1 MATVEYKTMKKG
13 PPKRLDPKDRG
24 DTDAF
29 KGAWW
34 KAGDGRADAVLR
46 VARVLVEQQSERT
59 NMNLMHARLYGN
71 NDIMSFGGRT
81 YTSTMLQN
89 SQTRIA
95 INIVASAIDTL
106 MAKIAKSR
114 PRPSF
119 QTAGGSWSMQQKAQ
133 KLNSFMEG
141 VFYEAK
147 VYTVTILQFLCAC
160 VFGTGAVKIFLN
172 DEGRLELENAF
183 IDELYVDDADGKYGK
198 PRQLLQR
205 RLINKDVLIEL
216 YGDTKERLEAIEA
229 AVTPEDAGTEVGYND
244 QVEVWEAWH
253 LRSGKNASDGMH
265 VIAIDGCEL
274 FSEEWKHDFFPFAFL
289 RFKKRVLGFWGAGA
303 AEVLTGIQVSIN
315 RTIRSIDEQIR
326 RKGKGR
332 IFVQKGSKVLPSH
345 LTNGI
350 ADIVEYLGVI
360 PHVDN
365 ANAVSSEEFQYLKDL
380 IQQGFQEVGV
390 SQLSAG
396 MKKPAGLDAQVA
408 IREFTDIESERFAPL
423 SQDWDQNFLNIAEI
437 CIALVHESGGKGY
450 KVRLPNK
457 RYVVDIDWK
466 DINLERDDFIMQM
479 FPVSSL
485 PAHPG
490 ARYQKVKEMFQ
501 DGVIDMATFK
511 KLMDFPDLKAES
523 DLGNAAMDDAACV
536 IGYILDDEKPHYEPP
551 DQYQNLELLIS
562 MATSSLLYAKHH
574 GAEDERLDMLRQL
587 IDEASALLLPP
598 PAPPMGAPGMDPSM
612 GASAPPM
619 PMGAGAPPPGAPPP
633 PTGGMQQSQ
642 TMINPVQ
649 PQVAPLLAS

>member
-1 MATVEYKTMKKG
+1 MTVDYRSMKKG
-13 PPKRLDPKDRG
+13 PPRRLDPKK
-24 DTDAF
+24 DA
-29 KGAWW
+29 KDDALKIGSWW
-34 KAGDGRADAVLR
+34 KADDAQRADAVLR
-46 VARVLVEQQSERT
+46 VAEALKEQQTERYQ
-59 NMNLMHARLYGN
+59 MNLMHARLFGN
-71 NDIMSFGGRT
+71 NDLSSFGGRT
-81 YTSTMLQN
+81 YTSALVQN

-106 MAKIAKSR
+106 AAKIAKSR

-119 QTAGGSWSMQQKAQ
+119 QTAGGSWSIQQKAQ
-133 KLNSFMEG
+133 RLNSFMEG

-172 DEGRLELENAF
+172 DANRLELENAF

-198 PRQLLQR
+198 PRQLFQR
-205 RLINKDVLIEL
+205 KMISKDVLLEA
-216 YGDTKERLEAIEA
+216 YGDTKERIEAINGA
-229 AVTPEDAGTEVGYND
+229 MAPEDCASELGYSD

-253 LRSGKNASDGMH
+253 LKSGHKATDGKH
-265 VIAIDGCEL
+265 VIAIRGCEL
-274 FSEEWKHDFFPFAFL
+274 HCEEWKHDFFPFAFL
-289 RFKKRVLGFWGAGA
+289 RFKKRILGFWGMGV
-303 AEVLTGIQVSIN
+303 AEILTGIQVSIN

-350 ADIVEYLGVI
+350 ADIVEYLGL
-360 PHVDN
+360 PPQVDN
-365 ANAVSSEEFQYLKDL
+365 ANAVSAEEFMYLKDL
-380 IQQGFQEVGV
+380 VQQGFQEVGV

-396 MKKPAGLDAQVA
+396 MKKPSGLDAQVA

-437 CIALVHESGGKGY
+437 CICLVREDAGKGY

-457 RYVVDIDWK
+457 RYIVDIDWD
-466 DINLERDDFIMQM
+466 DIDLKKDDFIMQM

-501 DGVIDMATFK
+501 DGVIDLATFK
-511 KLMDFPDLKAES
+511 KLMDFPDIKAES
-523 DLGNAAMDDAACV
+523 DLGNAAMDDVACV
-536 IGYILDDEKPHYEPP
+536 IGYILDDAKPHFEPP

-562 MATSSLLYAKHH
+562 MATASLLYAKHH
-574 GAEDERLDMLRQL
+574 GAEEERLEMLRQL
-587 IDEASALLLPP
+587 IDEAAELLIPP
-598 PAPPMGAPGMDPSM
+598 PMPGMDPAAAGGM
-612 GASAPPM
+612 PVDPAMAAAGAP
-619 PMGAGAPPPGAPPP
+619 AGAPP
-633 PTGGMQQSQ
+633 MSQSQ

-649 PQVAPLLAS
+649 PAVAPLLAS